1 MIADLLAAQ
10 AARRPD
16 APFAV
21 TAGDQ
26 SSYAQVWSLA
36 RRFASRLTEAGIRPG
51 DHVALIAGNSVAYLV
66 AWFGIQ
72 AAGAVA
78 VCLNNQVMGE
88 RIDYLVGQSDATL
101 VVADEAWLAARAG
114 DLREA
119 RAALPR
125 LRLPADADLDAVLAD
140 WSEGE
145 PVSRAASDL
154 CTILYT
160 SGTTGLP
167 KGVMCAHAG
176 YLATGRE
183 TARILELAESDRIF
197 VYLPL
202 FHTNPQMYA
211 VMGALTAGASLAIA
225 PRFSASAF
233 FADARRLGAT
243 GCTFVGTVLAILA
256 ARYDAPVRDHSLRF
270 AIGGGT
276 TRALAGTIE
285 ERFGVKVHELYGMT
299 EIGGWVSGATA
310 ADHRLGSAGRVR
322 PDMEVM
328 IVDAADEPVA
338 PGERGEIVVRP
349 RRPNLMLIGY
359 YNKPEAFG
367 AACRN
372 LWFHTGDVG
381 SLDADGYLSFHG
393 RTKEII
399 RRGGEMI
406 APQELEVELR
416 KLPGILDCAV
426 VAVPDPIMGDEIKAA
441 IVAGDDFDVASLRR
455 DLARAL
461 PAFMLP
467 RYAERVAQIPR
478 TETEKIIRRELE
490 YLDHRVVDLK
500 PGAAETRTPSHPQPR
515 PEVPA

>member
-1 MIADLLAAQ
+1 MIAGLLAAQ
-10 AARRPD
+10 AAHRPD

-21 TAGDQ
+21 TAGGAYG
-26 SSYAQVWSLA
+26 YAQVWSLA
-36 RRFASRLTEAGIRPG
+36 RRFASRLAEAGIRPG
-51 DHVALIAGNSVAYLV
+51 DHVALIAGNSVGYLV

-88 RIDYLVGQSDATL
+88 RIDYLVGQSDARF

-125 LRLPADADLDAVLAD
+125 LRLPADAELDAVLAD
-140 WSEGE
+140 IPEAE
-145 PVSRAASDL
+145 PAARAGADL

-167 KGVMCAHAG
+167 KGVMCAQDG

-183 TARILELAESDRIF
+183 TARILALSEDDRIF

-211 VMGALTAGASLAIA
+211 LMGALTAGASLAIA
-225 PRFSASAF
+225 PRFSAGAF
-233 FADARRLGAT
+233 FDDARRLGAT

-256 ARYDAPVRDHSLRF
+256 ARYGEPVRDHALRF

-276 TRALAGTIE
+276 TRALAETIE
-285 ERFGVKVHELYGMT
+285 SRFGVKVHELYGMT

-310 ADHRLGSAGRVR
+310 DDHRLGSAGRVR
-322 PDMEVM
+322 PDMEVAV
-328 IVDAADEPVA
+328 VDAGDAPV
-338 PGERGEIVVRP
+338 PTGERGEIVVRP
-349 RRPNLMLIGY
+349 RRPNLMLLGY

-367 AACRN
+367 EACRN

-381 SLDADGYLSFHG
+381 SFDADGYLSFHG

-406 APQELEVELR
+406 APQELETELR
-416 KLPGILDCAV
+416 KLPGILDCAI

-441 IVAGDDFDVASLRR
+441 IVAEDGFDLASLRGS
-455 DLARAL
+455 LARVL

-467 RYAERVAQIPR
+467 RYAERVTQIPR

-490 YLDHRVVDLK
+490 YLDQRVVDLK
-500 PGAAETRTPSHPQPR
+500 PAASAGMP
-515 PEVPA
+515 V

>member
-16 APFAV
+16 APFIV
-21 TAGDQ
+21 TAEGQ
-26 SSYAQVWSLA
+26 HGYAGVWSLA
-36 RRFASRLTEAGIRPG
+36 RRFASRLAEAGIRPG

-125 LRLPADADLDAVLAD
+125 LRLPADTDLDAVLAE
-140 WSEGE
+140 WPEGE
-145 PVSRAASDL
+145 PVARAACDL

-167 KGVMCAHAG
+167 KGVMCAQAG

-183 TARILELAESDRIF
+183 TARILDLAEDDRIF

-256 ARYDAPVRDHSLRF
+256 ARYDARVRDHSLRF

-276 TRALAGTIE
+276 TRALAETIE

-299 EIGGWVSGATA
+299 EIGGWVSGSTA
-310 ADHRLGSAGRVR
+310 ADHRLGSAGQVR

-328 IVDAADEPVA
+328 IVDAADEPVP

-349 RRPNLMLIGY
+349 RRPNLMLLGY

-381 SLDADGYLSFHG
+381 SFDADGFLSFHG

-406 APQELEVELR
+406 APQEIETALR
-416 KLPGILDCAV
+416 KLPGILDCAI

-441 IVAGDDFDVASLRR
+441 IVAEDDFDLSSLRR

-500 PGAAETRTPSHPQPR
+500 GR
-515 PEVPA
+515 